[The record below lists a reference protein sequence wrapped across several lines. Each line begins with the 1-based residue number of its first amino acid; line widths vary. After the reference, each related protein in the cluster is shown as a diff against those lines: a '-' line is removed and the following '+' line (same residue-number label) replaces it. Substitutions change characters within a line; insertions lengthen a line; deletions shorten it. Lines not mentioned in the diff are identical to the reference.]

1 MDRSEIDGL
10 VERLV
15 ADPHD
20 EEALAYAHREGEA
33 DPKSYAQL
41 LERVGSDTRDPA
53 YASHWLSEA
62 ANVWSTT
69 LNDVHRAARLLM
81 MAVDKD
87 PTQQVAAERLAALY
101 REKGDT
107 KALVALLDRRAK
119 AMAPLVAQQPEL
131 RDELAGMHEEMGR
144 LWAEAPLSQPKKA
157 IDAFRRAIELD
168 PRSAYA
174 IYSARELLKAQAQ
187 YSEALPLYQAELDIE
202 EDPARRG
209 GLLRDEAATRKLA
222 GDLPGATVALAAA
235 REIDPEDPALQH
247 EYASSIVDR
256 VLGGERVPDDEKTYA
271 VDLLVNLAEAYS
283 GEHALAY
290 TAAALDID
298 PGHDRSMQLFAHY
311 AQDEASRGNLV
322 KRYRAYLEANP
333 NGAMA
338 PDARGAIA
346 ADARE
351 GGGLGSVEKSDKA
364 EKPEKPERSEKEKPA
379 ARPKLELASQSGPLD
394 AGPPSSKPQPA
405 IKPIPAPA
413 KASSRDVRAAAQASS
428 ALEDLMADAPRKA
441 GPISAEKL
449 QGVLDAAQML
459 AGKGKKPE
467 ALAKYKEALEQDA
480 AHPEALA
487 WVEDYLRSKRDY
499 AQLRDV
505 LLSSVR
511 AAGVDRDSRKERLRE
526 VAGLCEGNLRDVD
539 GAIAAWRQLL
549 AVDRADES
557 ARNALM
563 RLLEKAQRWDDLA
576 TLIEQEANIES
587 DVETKVSL
595 EKKLAKLQEDK
606 RKDLVAAGEA
616 WGRIVQLTPDDEFAI
631 QTAAKLFEKA
641 ERLDLAARTL
651 AESAPY
657 LDDPIAKG
665 NLLQRLAELREQ
677 LGDTAA
683 AGDSFAEAADA
694 LRSGKLWEEAE
705 RVYTTV
711 EAWEKAA
718 NAAYQRGLLT
728 GDLKVQAQYHARAAD
743 YLTKVGDED
752 GALERLEE
760 ANNLDPLN
768 DDYAAAIVARYTASE
783 QTERL
788 VTFLSRR
795 GDRLN
800 DRVKRVGLRREAASL
815 ATAKLRDKELTREL
829 WLKVLEDGD
838 DKEALERLIEDA
850 IERQDH
856 TEAATLLRRLGAN
869 TVDKSERARVALRE
883 AELLAE
889 GVGDVDTAISRY
901 EVILSDLDPTCRPA
915 LQAIANIQEARGG
928 FAEAADALERELKL
942 VADVMERGQIAGRL
956 ARLYE
961 QLEDPRSAI
970 RALDLVRKADV
981 EDFDALTRLCELC
994 EQTEQWGRVAEL
1006 LVERIEIE
1014 ADEDE
1019 VSRLTMKLAQMLA
1032 DKLDRGDE
1040 ALGALTDLADQGD
1053 FQVRVAY
1060 IELGD
1065 RLGWKGIVATKLKEW
1080 WFDARHGTD
1089 RTAALRGAFDR
1100 FAEVGRD
1107 QDAVSVAI
1115 ELLRTK
1121 GADHELAKRLEDL
1134 AVKTGD
1140 HDALGVAHDLLARE
1154 VSGPDRAHEL
1164 VRQAE
1169 VRVQAGMAR
1178 GDAISHGEAGLTGIA
1193 PSDVEPLLE
1202 RLAALAAKPGDVVD
1216 LYERQ
1221 VSRSKAPHD
1230 RVKAL
1235 ARAAQV
1241 AAGRGQADRARGFLE
1256 LALAGTPAEETLQ
1269 LIEGTARDGDRMT
1282 GGDRLRRA
1290 LCQAMAAGGHGAR
1303 DGGRTRGS
1311 LLRRAAQIAHKDLND
1326 IDQAFTWL
1334 ADSLVAHVDTLTLDA
1349 LEGLAVE
1356 VGDARRAENGL
1367 SHALS
1372 EVFDGPLVRQLL
1384 ARRAKIRRE
1393 LLVEPA
1399 QAAADLK
1406 KLHDLSPN
1414 DQAVLDDLAGL
1425 LIELGDFRGLVQ
1437 LYEDQILRGKDMSA
1451 RAELARKV
1459 ARMWEEQLHDARE
1472 AADAWRRVLRMKA
1485 GDEEA
1490 TAGLDRA
1497 KSQNLKR
1504 ADADGIREAYAPPR
1518 LPSTATAPV
1527 PEPKRDPLPRTALSA
1542 PAKFEPRA
1550 EPRVDA
1556 PKPTVPTAEPAQKPL
1571 PPIRASQEPPKP
1583 IVRPIAARV
1592 PVPPKSAPK
1601 PEPKPEPVAVV
1612 VPPPSEPAPVEL
1624 DSPLE
1629 EEDLVAPAFA
1639 RLEDRSPQPEERL
1652 EDETGERAPP
1662 TELPAPPALE
1672 DLGSIPPPSGPT
1684 ASEPP
1689 HAADAADSTAIASPQ
1704 LTALAMLEA
1713 RRAVSLDVPPPS
1725 PISSPDTADG
1735 DDEEDLALDS
1745 LMGPSGPAAPKREVK
1760 APAPKA
1766 IRAKAQSFPDV
1777 GLDIGQENTQTGFP
1791 PPNGAPTQNLD
1802 YGDEVTRDGPLE
1814 GLDPRE
1820 RVDTPPVSRP
1830 EKRSA
1835 PPPLPPSPMVPPA
1848 RPSAL
1853 DDLDAL
1859 IADRAPKAGEDLL
1872 DDDVLD
1878 LDEGDLV
1885 TSIGRSPMAAD
1896 SEEVIVADD
1905 FDDVEMVDDDDR
1917 P

>member
-174 IYSARELLKAQAQ
+174 IYSARELLKAQGQ

-271 VDLLVNLAEAYS
+271 VDLLVNLAEAYA

-298 PGHDRSMQLFAHY
+298 PGHDRAMQLFAHY
-311 AQDEASRGNLV
+311 AQDEASRADLV

-351 GGGLGSVEKSDKA
+351 GGGLGALDKSDKA
-364 EKPEKPERSEKEKPA
+364 EKAEKAERSEKEKPA
-379 ARPKLELASQSGPLD
+379 PRPKLELASQSGPLD

-405 IKPIPAPA
+405 PKPLTAPSKA
-413 KASSRDVRAAAQASS
+413 SSASSRDVRAAAEASS

-441 GPISAEKL
+441 GPLSAEKL

-487 WVEDYLRSKRDY
+487 WVEDYLRAKRDY

-563 RLLEKAQRWDDLA
+563 RLLEKSQRWDDLA

-768 DDYAAAIVARYTASE
+768 DDYAAAIVSRYTASE
-783 QTERL
+783 QTDRL
-788 VTFLSRR
+788 VSFLSRR

-800 DRVKRVGLRREAASL
+800 DRVKRVGLRREAASI

-901 EVILSDLDPTCRPA
+901 EVILSELDPTCRPA
-915 LQAIANIQEARGG
+915 LQAIANIQETRGG
-928 FAEAADALERELKL
+928 YAEAADALERELKL

-1080 WFDARHGTD
+1080 WFDARHGAD
-1089 RTAALRGAFDR
+1089 RTSALRGAFDR

-1241 AAGRGQADRARGFLE
+1241 AAARGQADRARAFLE

-1326 IDQAFTWL
+1326 VDQAFSWL
-1334 ADSLVAHVDTLTLDA
+1334 ADSLVAHVDALTLDA

-1356 VGDARRAENGL
+1356 VGDPRRAENGL

-1437 LYEDQILRGKDMSA
+1437 LYEDQILRGKDMTA

-1459 ARMWEEQLHDARE
+1459 ARMWEEQLQDARE

-1497 KSQNLKR
+1497 KTQNLKKP
-1504 ADADGIREAYAPPR
+1504 DADVKDAYAPPR
-1518 LPSTATAPV
+1518 LPTAAAA
-1527 PEPKRDPLPRTALSA
+1527 PEPKRDPLPRAALSA
-1542 PAKFEPRA
+1542 PAKIE
-1550 EPRVDA
+1550 A
-1556 PKPTVPTAEPAQKPL
+1556 PKPAGTAAPEPVQKPL
-1571 PPIRASQEPPKP
+1571 PPLRASQEPPKP
-1583 IVRPIAARV
+1583 LVRPIAARA
-1592 PVPPKSAPK
+1592 PEPK
-1601 PEPKPEPVAVV
+1601 PEPKPEPTPAPVAVV
-1612 VPPPSEPAPVEL
+1612 APPPSEPAPVETK
-1624 DSPLE
+1624 SALE
-1629 EEDLVAPAFA
+1629 EDDELASSFA
-1639 RLEDRSPQPEERL
+1639 RLERPRDPAPDDR
-1652 EDETGERAPP
+1652 EDATGERPLP

-1735 DDEEDLALDS
+1735 SDDEEDLALDA
-1745 LMGPSGPAAPKREVK
+1745 LVRDAEPKPKKDAPKKDVPPAAKSK
-1760 APAPKA
+1760 SKGFA
-1766 IRAKAQSFPDV
+1766 DV
-1777 GLDIGQENTQTGFP
+1777 GADIAEENTQTGVL
-1791 PPNGAPTQNLD
+1791 PNGAPAKNLD
-1802 YGDEVTRDGPLE
+1802 FGDEVTRDGPIE
-1814 GLDPRE
+1814 GLLE
-1820 RVDTPPVSRP
+1820 SRS

-1835 PPPLPPSPMVPPA
+1835 PPPLPPNGGPVVPPA

-1859 IADRAPKAGEDLL
+1859 IADRAPKGDEEIHDG
-1872 DDDVLD
+1872 DVLD
-1878 LDEGDLV
+1878 LDEADLV

>member
-1 MDRSEIDGL
+1 MDRSEIDDL

-119 AMAPLVAQQPEL
+119 ALAPLLAQQPEL

-144 LWAEAPLSQPKKA
+144 LWAEVPLSQPKKA

-174 IYSARELLKAQAQ
+174 IYSARELLKQQGQ
-187 YSEALPLYQAELDIE
+187 YAEAIPLYQAELDIE
-202 EDPARRG
+202 EDPQRRS
-209 GLLRDEAATRKLA
+209 GLFRDEAATRKLA
-222 GDLPGATVALAAA
+222 GDLAGASSALAGA
-235 REIDPEDPALQH
+235 REIDPDDPALQH
-247 EYASSIVDR
+247 EHAASIVDR
-256 VLGGERVPDDEKTYA
+256 VVAGEQVSEEDRSYA
-271 VDLLVNLAEAYS
+271 VELLVGLAETYQ
-283 GEHALAY
+283 GEHGIAY
-290 TAAALDID
+290 TSMALDVD
-298 PGHDRSMQLFAHY
+298 PGHDRAMQLFAHY
-311 AQDEASRGNLV
+311 SQDEAARPELLRRF
-322 KRYRAYLEANP
+322 KAYLDANP

-338 PDARGAIA
+338 PDARGAVA

-351 GGGLGSVEKSDKA
+351 GGIPEKPA
-364 EKPEKPERSEKEKPA
+364 EKPAEKPSPVV
-379 ARPKLELASQSGPLD
+379 RPKLELAAQSGPLEP
-394 AGPPSSKPQPA
+394 APPSSKP
-405 IKPIPAPA
+405 PAPA
-413 KASSRDVRAAAQASS
+413 KGTTTTRTATKDKAAEAAS
-428 ALEDLMADAPRKA
+428 DLDSLLSDAPKKA

-467 ALAKYKEALEQDA
+467 ALAKYKEVLEQDA

-539 GAIAAWRQLL
+539 GAISAWRQLL

-563 RLLEKAQRWDDLA
+563 RLLEKSQRWDDLA
-576 TLIEQEANIES
+576 NLLEQEANIES

-616 WGRIVQLTPDDEFAI
+616 WGRIVQLVPDDEFAI

-651 AESAPY
+651 AESTPY

-677 LGDTAA
+677 LGETAA
-683 AGDSFAEAADA
+683 AGDSFAEAADC
-694 LRSGKLWEEAE
+694 LRNGKLWEEAE
-705 RVYTTV
+705 RLYTTV

-768 DDYAAAIVARYTASE
+768 DDYAAAIVSRYTASE
-783 QTERL
+783 QIDRL

-800 DRVKRVGLRREAASL
+800 DRVKRVALRREAASL
-815 ATAKLRDKELTREL
+815 ATAKLKDKELTREL

-838 DKEALERLIEDA
+838 DREALERLIDDA

-889 GVGDVDTAISRY
+889 GVGDVDTAVSRY
-901 EVILSDLDPTCRPA
+901 EVILSELDPTCRPA
-915 LQAIANIQEARGG
+915 LQAIANIQEQRQDYAS
-928 FAEAADALERELKL
+928 AADALERELKL
-942 VADVMERGQIAGRL
+942 VADVVERGQIASRL

-961 QLEDPRSAI
+961 QLNDPRSAI
-970 RALDLVRKADV
+970 RALDLVRKADL

-1014 ADEDE
+1014 ADEAE
-1019 VSRLTMKLAQMLA
+1019 VSKLTMKLAQILA

-1053 FQVRVAY
+1053 FEVRVAY

-1080 WFDARHGTD
+1080 WFDARHGAE
-1089 RTAALRGAFDR
+1089 RTSALRGAFDR

-1154 VSGPDRAHEL
+1154 VQGPDRAHEL

-1169 VRVQAGMAR
+1169 VRVLAGMGR
-1178 GDAISHGEAGLTGIA
+1178 SDAISHGEAGLTGIA

-1221 VSRSKAPHD
+1221 VSRSKAPND
-1230 RVKAL
+1230 RVRAL

-1241 AAGRGQADRARGFLE
+1241 AAARGQADRARGFLE
-1256 LALAGTPAEETLQ
+1256 LALAGTPSEETLQ
-1269 LIEGTARDGDRMT
+1269 LVETTARDGDRMS

-1311 LLRRAAQIAHKDLND
+1311 LLRRAAHIAHKDLND
-1326 IDQAFTWL
+1326 VDQAFTWL
-1334 ADSLVAHVDTLTLDA
+1334 ADSLVAHVEPLTLDA

-1356 VGDARRAENGL
+1356 VGDPRRAENGL

-1414 DQAVLDDLAGL
+1414 DQAVLDELAAL
-1425 LIELGDFRGLVQ
+1425 FIELGDFRGLVQ
-1437 LYEDQILRGKDMSA
+1437 LYEDQILRGKDMNA

-1459 ARMWEEQLHDARE
+1459 ARMWEEQLQDARE

-1490 TAGLDRA
+1490 TAGLERA
-1497 KSQNLKR
+1497 KTQSLKK
-1504 ADADGIREAYAPPR
+1504 ADPTKLHEAYAPPR
-1518 LPSTATAPV
+1518 LPAPPPAPEAKKAEPRAALSV
-1527 PEPKRDPLPRTALSA
+1527 PARVEPKRAPEPVRPPEPVKPSA
-1542 PAKFEPRA
+1542 PKA
-1550 EPRVDA
+1550 V
-1556 PKPTVPTAEPAQKPL
+1556 
-1571 PPIRASQEPPKP
+1571 EPPKP
-1583 IVRPIAARV
+1583 LVRPAPPAIAKV
-1592 PVPPKSAPK
+1592 EPK
-1601 PEPKPEPVAVV
+1601 PEPKPEPVKVEEPRV
-1612 VPPPSEPAPVEL
+1612 EEPPPTPP
-1624 DSPLE
+1624 P
-1629 EEDLVAPAFA
+1629 
-1639 RLEDRSPQPEERL
+1639 
-1652 EDETGERAPP
+1652 PP
-1662 TELPAPPALE
+1662 TVASADADIDASFDRLVPSDAPEYETAERPLPTEMPGGLGAPTVE
-1672 DLGSIPPPSGPT
+1672 PPPH
-1684 ASEPP
+1684 E
-1689 HAADAADSTAIASPQ
+1689 ADAHDSTAIASPQ
-1704 LTALAMLEA
+1704 MTALALKEA
-1713 RRAVSLDVPPPS
+1713 SRRAAGLVDLAPPPRS
-1725 PISSPDTADG
+1725 PIALE
-1735 DDEEDLALDS
+1735 DDPEADLALDA
-1745 LMGPSGPAAPKREVK
+1745 LVGAAGPAPVPLTARGPADLDGPSTKLTG
-1760 APAPKA
+1760 
-1766 IRAKAQSFPDV
+1766 
-1777 GLDIGQENTQTGFP
+1777 GL
-1791 PPNGAPTQNLD
+1791 
-1802 YGDEVTRDGPLE
+1802 DEVTHDGLGDALSVP
-1814 GLDPRE
+1814 
-1820 RVDTPPVSRP
+1820 TPPES
-1830 EKRSA
+1830 KRRSG
-1835 PPPLPPSPMVPPA
+1835 PPALPPSVPPA

-1859 IADRAPKAGEDLL
+1859 IADRAPKAEEVL
-1872 DDDVLD
+1872 DGDVMD
-1878 LDEGDLV
+1878 LDEADLV
-1885 TSIGRSPMAAD
+1885 TSIGRSPMATD
-1896 SEEVIVADD
+1896 PSEDDVIIADD
-1905 FDDVEMVDDDDR
+1905 FDDVEMVDDEDR
-1917 P
+1917 PRR

>member
-87 PTQQVAAERLAALY
+87 PTQQVAAERLSSLY

-119 AMAPLVAQQPEL
+119 ALQPLLAQQPEL

-144 LWAEAPLSQPKKA
+144 LWSEAPLSQPKKA

-174 IYSARELLKAQAQ
+174 IYSARELLKAQGQFAD
-187 YSEALPLYQAELDIE
+187 AIPLYQAELEIE
-202 EDPARRG
+202 EDPSRRS

-222 GDLPGATVALAAA
+222 GDLAGASNALSSA
-235 REIDPEDPALQH
+235 RQIDPDDPALQH
-247 EYASSIVDR
+247 EHASSIVDR
-256 VLGGERVPDDEKTYA
+256 VVSGEAVPEEDRTYA
-271 VDLLVNLAEAYS
+271 VDLLVGLAEAYQ

-290 TAAALDID
+290 TAAALDVEA
-298 PGHDRSMQLFAHY
+298 GHDRAMQLFAHY
-311 AQDEASRGNLV
+311 AQDDANRADLV
-322 KRYRAYLEANP
+322 RRYRAYLDANP

-346 ADARE
+346 AEARE
-351 GGGLGSVEKSDKA
+351 GGLAEEPKKAEKIEKVEKSDKV
-364 EKPEKPERSEKEKPA
+364 PV
-379 ARPKLELASQSGPLD
+379 RPKLELAAQSGPLD
-394 AGPPSSKPQPA
+394 AGPPSSKPQPPTKLNNVKA
-405 IKPIPAPA
+405 A
-413 KASSRDVRAAAQASS
+413 KERAAEATSD
-428 ALEDLMADAPRKA
+428 LEDLLAEAPKKP

-467 ALAKYKEALEQDA
+467 ALAKYKEVLEQDA

-499 AQLRDV
+499 TQLRDV

-563 RLLEKAQRWDDLA
+563 RLLEKSQRWDDLA

-641 ERLDLAARTL
+641 ERADLAARTL

-677 LGDTAA
+677 LGEPAA
-683 AGDSFAEAADA
+683 AGDSFAEAAEA
-694 LRSGKLWEEAE
+694 LRNGKLWEEAE
-705 RVYTTV
+705 RLYTTV

-728 GDLKVQAQYHARAAD
+728 GDLKIQAQYHARAAD

-752 GALERLEE
+752 AALERLEE

-783 QTERL
+783 QTDRL
-788 VTFLSRR
+788 VSFLSRR

-800 DRVKRVGLRREAASL
+800 DRVKRVGLRREAAQL
-815 ATAKLRDKELTREL
+815 ATTRLKDKELTREL

-838 DKEALERLIEDA
+838 DKEALERLIDDA

-889 GVGDVDTAISRY
+889 GVGDVDTAVSRY
-901 EVILSDLDPTCRPA
+901 EVILSELDPTCRPA
-915 LQAIANIQEARGG
+915 LQAIANIQENRSDYA
-928 FAEAADALERELKL
+928 AAADALERELKL
-942 VADVMERGQIAGRL
+942 VADVLERGQIAGRL

-970 RALDLVRKADV
+970 RALDLVRKADL

-994 EQTEQWGRVAEL
+994 EVTEQWGRVAEL

-1019 VSRLTMKLAQMLA
+1019 VSRLTMKLAQILA

-1080 WFDARHGTD
+1080 WFDARHGAE
-1089 RTAALRGAFDR
+1089 RTTALRGAFDR

-1107 QDAVSVAI
+1107 QDAVVVAI

-1154 VSGPDRAHEL
+1154 VQGPDRAHEL

-1169 VRVQAGMAR
+1169 VRVQAGMGR
-1178 GDAISHGEAGLTGIA
+1178 GDAIGHGEAGLTGIA
-1193 PSDVEPLLE
+1193 PSEVEPLLE
-1202 RLAALAAKPGDVVD
+1202 RLAALATKPGDVVD

-1230 RVKAL
+1230 RVRAL
-1235 ARAAQV
+1235 ARAAQI
-1241 AAGRGQADRARGFLE
+1241 AASRGQADRARGFLE

-1311 LLRRAAQIAHKDLND
+1311 LLRRAAYIAHKDLND

-1356 VGDARRAENGL
+1356 VGDPRRAENGL

-1425 LIELGDFRGLVQ
+1425 FIELGDFRGLVQ
-1437 LYEDQILRGKDMSA
+1437 LYEDQILRGKDMNA

-1459 ARMWEEQLHDARE
+1459 ARMWEEQLQDARE

-1490 TAGLDRA
+1490 TQGLERA
-1497 KSQNLKR
+1497 KAQNLKKP
-1504 ADADGIREAYAPPR
+1504 DAATVKEAYAPPR
-1518 LPSTATAPV
+1518 LPAAPPA
-1527 PEPKRDPLPRTALSA
+1527 PEPKKA
-1542 PAKFEPRA
+1542 EPRA
-1550 EPRVDA
+1550 ALTPPAKLDTRAPEPRKVSEPPKAPLPSVA
-1556 PKPTVPTAEPAQKPL
+1556 PKAP
-1571 PPIRASQEPPKP
+1571 EPPKP
-1583 IVRPIAARV
+1583 LARPPVRSV
-1592 PVPPKSAPK
+1592 PVVAAPAAPFAAPPPSAPLPRSSPRMEPETNVDAFDDQTKAGALSEEPLVPSFDSAPK
-1601 PEPKPEPVAVV
+1601 TSLEAAESPTRDT
-1612 VPPPSEPAPVEL
+1612 PADDDDIDASL
-1624 DSPLE
+1624 D
-1629 EEDLVAPAFA
+1629 
-1639 RLEDRSPQPEERL
+1639 RLEPRELQTAERPLPEAAQLTNRL
-1652 EDETGERAPP
+1652 TPE
-1662 TELPAPPALE
+1662 
-1672 DLGSIPPPSGPT
+1672 
-1684 ASEPP
+1684 P
-1689 HAADAADSTAIASPQ
+1689 HAADASDSTAIASPQ
-1704 LTALAMLEA
+1704 MTALALMEASRSYPELE
-1713 RRAVSLDVPPPS
+1713 PPP
-1725 PISSPDTADG
+1725 SSPDTVDG
-1735 DDEEDLALDS
+1735 DDPEADMALDALVGGRNGS
-1745 LMGPSGPAAPKREVK
+1745 PADDKSSPFTMRGYGSPNESTATGVLDPAPATRGGPA
-1760 APAPKA
+1760 
-1766 IRAKAQSFPDV
+1766 
-1777 GLDIGQENTQTGFP
+1777 T
-1791 PPNGAPTQNLD
+1791 LD
-1802 YGDEVTRDGPLE
+1802 YAGDEATRDGLVP
-1814 GLDPRE
+1814 GLH
-1820 RVDTPPVSRP
+1820 DTNV
-1830 EKRSA
+1830 
-1835 PPPLPPSPMVPPA
+1835 PPSESKRRSGPPALPGSIPPSIPPA

-1859 IADRAPKAGEDLL
+1859 IADRSPKIEELGDGDLM
-1872 DDDVLD
+1872 D
-1878 LDEGDLV
+1878 LDEADLV
-1885 TSIGRSPMAAD
+1885 TSIGRSPVAGEP
-1896 SEEVIVADD
+1896 EEDVIIADD
-1905 FDDVEMVDDDDR
+1905 FDDVEMLDEEDR
-1917 P
+1917 PRR